1 MRRAEILEARQLVK
15 IYNTRKVVDHV
26 DITVRAGETTG
37 LLGPNGAG
45 KTTVFYMIAGLVKP
59 DGGCILMNNTD
70 ITYIPLSS
78 RARTGISYLPQERSV
93 FRGLTVRQN
102 IDAVL
107 EMLDISSEERRQR
120 TDKLLNE
127 LKLEEVASIRGNEL
141 SGGEARRLEIARA
154 LAIEP
159 CFMLLDE
166 PFAGVDPIAVNTIQ
180 EIIRRLKEAGI
191 GILISDH
198 NVRETLRVCDRAF
211 IMNEGKILENGT
223 PGEIAASPK
232 ARAMYLGKDFSLR
245 FNFFV

>member
-1 MRRAEILEARQLVK
+1 LRRAEILEARQLVK